1 VQNKYDEE
9 LPGRVHT
16 GARSTSRAAHGWC
29 WCDGVPLLADGEVPA
44 LRLGE
49 ATDDFHAAR
58 GSIGSRP
65 SLNVGDPN
73 RTLSF
78 LCSPSLFLSS
88 QTFNPLVV
96 NCNELSEDVADGGR
110 SGGPSLSSYEVR
122 SWGGAGIQQG
132 SAERVVATNP
142 CGVRGRQ
149 QPCQGGG
156 EAPGSVVPRTSE
168 GAQAR
173 ASATV
178 GPQGIETG
186 TKSIGITG

>member
-1 VQNKYDEE
+1 
-9 LPGRVHT
+9 
-16 GARSTSRAAHGWC
+16 
-29 WCDGVPLLADGEVPA
+29 
-44 LRLGE
+44 
-49 ATDDFHAAR
+49 
-58 GSIGSRP
+58 
-65 SLNVGDPN
+65 
-73 RTLSF
+73 
-78 LCSPSLFLSS
+78 
-88 QTFNPLVV
+88 VV